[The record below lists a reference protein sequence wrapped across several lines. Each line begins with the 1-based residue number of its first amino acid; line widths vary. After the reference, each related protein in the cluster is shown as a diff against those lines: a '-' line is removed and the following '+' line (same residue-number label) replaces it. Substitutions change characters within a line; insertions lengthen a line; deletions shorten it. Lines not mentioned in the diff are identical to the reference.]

1 MRLGLDYHGVI
12 DKYPELFG
20 TLSRIIT
27 ASGGQVYIITGH
39 RATPEFALSLEQLG
53 IEYTEVLSVVD
64 FNQRHGVEVRYD
76 EKGDPWIDEEVWNAT
91 KAHLCELYSIDT
103 HVDDSE
109 VYGKYFKG
117 KTKYLLIKI

>member
-12 DKYPELFG
+12 DKYPEHFG
-20 TLSRIIT
+20 PLSRIIM

-64 FNQRHGVEVRYD
+64 FNQRNGVYVRFD
-76 EKGDPWIDEEVWNAT
+76 ENGNPWIDEELWNST
-91 KAHLCELYSIDT
+91 KADLCKRYDIDL

-109 VYGKYFKG
+109 IYGKYFTG
-117 KTKYLLIKI
+117 KTRYLLLK